1 MNIIEKMRAL
11 LMDFPRIAE
20 LTDSLHIDGSDGGIG
35 TFSLSPTGDTLVSE
49 SITGRQ
55 KRQHTFLLSA
65 YFSGINDYERVSS
78 SGVLLELAVWL
89 SRQKNIPVQ
98 TVVDNIAHDGEI
110 TNIESA
116 NGMLLTV
123 RDESAAEAYVYQLTI
138 RADYT
143 VEF

>member
-20 LTDSLHIDGSDGGIG
+20 LTDSLHIDGADGGIG

-55 KRQHTFLLSA
+55 NRQHTFLLSA

-78 SGVLLELAVWL
+78 SGALLELAVWL

-98 TVVDNIAHDGEI
+98 TVVDNTAHDGEI

>member
-1 MNIIEKMRAL
+1 MNVIEKIRSVL
-11 LMDFPRIAE
+11 LSFPRIAE
-20 LTDSLHIDGSDGGIG
+20 LTDSLHVDGSDGGIG

-55 KRQHTFLLSA
+55 KRQHTFLFSA
-65 YFSGINDYERVSS
+65 YFSGINDYERISS

-98 TVVDNIAHDGEI
+98 TVIDGIAHSGEI
-110 TNIESA
+110 TEITSA
-116 NGMLLTV
+116 NGMLIAV
-123 RDESAAEAYVYQLTI
+123 KDDSSAEAYVYQLTI

-143 VEF
+143 IDF